1 MSNLPSP
8 TITPTARPLDAV
20 AILLMLVLC
29 LTWGFNQ
36 VAVKL
41 ALPDIPPLTQAAIRS
56 IGAAV
61 LLYAYTLAR
70 GIPMFGRDGTLWA
83 GLLVGTMF
91 AFEFV
96 MIYPALL
103 FTTASRAVVFI
114 YTMPFFVVIGARW
127 LLPGDGFNRT
137 QWLGLLLSFAGLA
150 VAFGVPVPGADPRQ
164 WLGDA
169 MILAA
174 AVAWAA
180 TTLAIK
186 ASRLNS
192 ASAEKT
198 LMYQLAVSAVLL
210 SVAAL
215 AFGERITGMPS
226 ARAIGWLTFQTVWVV
241 AITFLIWFWL
251 MQSYS
256 ASRLSAFSFLTPL
269 FGVAAGYFM
278 LDEPITPAFIV
289 AAVLVAGGL
298 VLVNRP
304 K

>member
-1 MSNLPSP
+1 MS
-8 TITPTARPLDAV
+8 RPLDAV
-20 AILLMLVLC
+20 AILLMLMLC

-56 IGAAV
+56 AGAAAIIYV
-61 LLYAYTLAR
+61 WTLAR
-70 GIPMFGRDGTLWA
+70 GIRLFERDGTLWPGLA
-83 GLLVGTMF
+83 VGALFALEFLMIFPGLLW
-91 AFEFV
+91 
-96 MIYPALL
+96 
-103 FTTASRAVVFI
+103 TTASRAVVFI

-127 LLPGDGFNRT
+127 LLPGDGFDRS
-137 QWLGLLLSFAGLA
+137 QWFGLLLSFAGVA

-169 MILAA
+169 MILIA
-174 AVAWAA
+174 AVAWAG

-186 ASRLNS
+186 ASALNK
-192 ASAEKT
+192 ASPEKT
-198 LMYQLAVSAVLL
+198 LLYQLGVSAVMLA
-210 SVAAL
+210 VAAL
-215 AFGERITGMPS
+215 AFGERLVAMPS
-226 ARAIGWLTFQTVWVV
+226 AQAIGWMTFQTVWVV

-251 MQSYS
+251 IQSYS

-278 LDEPITPAFIV
+278 LDEPITPAFVV
-289 AAVLVAGGL
+289 AAVLVAAGL

-304 K
+304 R